1 MDVLFGI
8 ESKFYRATIIIY
20 KVVLANLLF
29 LLTSLLIITI
39 PASISALL
47 YTLSGNDVSV
57 VRKYLTHFKK
67 SLLTT
72 IPLGLFNVF
81 TFFTII
87 SLITGLQN
95 RTLLASLLIII
106 SSSFLVMYNL
116 GIYFFQNRTKEK
128 NYFFIFRNSFFLT
141 IISFPKLFI
150 MLSATGIVLYVSE
163 MFFSNSFLFFGLGAI
178 FYVVQR
184 IFSSSIN
191 KIQEAIVL

>member
-1 MDVLFGI
+1 MFGI

-116 GIYFFQNRTKEK
+116 GIYFFQNQTKEK

-163 MFFSNSFLFFGLGAI
+163 MFFNNSVLFFGLGAI

>member
-1 MDVLFGI
+1 MFGI

-72 IPLGLFNVF
+72 IPLGVFNVF

-116 GIYFFQNRTKEK
+116 GIYFFQNQTKEK

-191 KIQEAIVL
+191 IIQEAIVL